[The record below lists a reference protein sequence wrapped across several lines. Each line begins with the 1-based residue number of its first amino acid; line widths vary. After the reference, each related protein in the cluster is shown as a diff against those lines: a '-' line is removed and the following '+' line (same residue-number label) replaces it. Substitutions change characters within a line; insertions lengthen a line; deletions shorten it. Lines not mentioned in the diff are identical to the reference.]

1 MSKLIKQI
9 LDDLL
14 KPILADLREVPL
26 WIKWGGIVSTCIA
39 FTLLSIIFRARSEG
53 VYTDKPR
60 IHIIQNMDNQP
71 KFVSQ
76 EANALFIDGRGMR
89 PKVEGSVA
97 RGEMKGDTH
106 FFMGIV
112 DASWVDSF
120 PSRVNV
126 DRALL
131 DRGQERFNIYC
142 SPCHGVG
149 GFGDGLIHRRAQQ
162 LVNTGA
168 NGTSWVAPKNL
179 HEEEIAARTLGEL
192 FNSITNGVR
201 TMSGYGSQIPTAD
214 RWAIVAYIKTLQFSQ
229 NADATAVSNSDSL
242 PLKIIEPAK
251 EGGDQ

>member
-112 DASWVDSF
+112 DASWADSF

-179 HEEEIAARTLGEL
+179 HDDEIASQNVGQL
-192 FNSITNGVR
+192 FSTITHGVR
-201 TMSGYGSQIPTAD
+201 TMSAYASQIPTKD
-214 RWAIVAYIKTLQFSQ
+214 RWAIVAYIRALQVSQ
-229 NADATAVSNSDSL
+229 NADASTVPNSESL
-242 PLKIIEPAK
+242 PRTVVGTADQR
-251 EGGDQ
+251 GDQ